1 MSKKYY
7 DALIEAKKG
16 MVIKCCFKHP
26 RKKKF
31 TAIKG
36 FNNSLSNLGYPYV
49 QNQWLKIDGEIQLC
63 RNGFHAVNPAWCP
76 LGVFDYYSPCETDF
90 NVSRYFKVEMKE
102 VEDCDNF
109 KIVTRKIRLAEELDL
124 EGFLAMHAAWLGS
137 KWILNRPLVQ
147 SNYKKVTLPS
157 RTIHFGRKML
167 ATTDA
172 YSLIHSQ
179 LDSVIAANHHNSIDT
194 GANSSVSTLNS
205 CLIKMDGDCR
215 LASGS
220 TCWIEAGDQCRI
232 TTGGHSKVTAGYNCH
247 VIAGTKSYVKLK
259 GGFAMTGCEGI
270 SIVGNGSVAIS
281 QSGIVKVGADSI
293 GIVIKL
299 YYTLNSKPYFY
310 GDRGSLFIYAP
321 KMDAEIANKPFVF
334 AAKVDG
340 INILANTWYTVENGE
355 FVETKESFLDGI
367 I

>member
-1 MSKKYY
+1 MRKKYF
-7 DALIEAKKG
+7 DASREAYIDMEVKR
-16 MVIKCCFKHP
+16 CFKHP

-49 QNQWLKIDGEIQLC
+49 QNQWLKKNGPIQLC
-63 RNGFHAVNPAWCP
+63 KNGFHAVNPAWCP
-76 LGVFDYYSPCETDF
+76 LAVFDFYSPCESDF

-109 KIVTRKIRLAEELDL
+109 KIVTRKIQLVEELDL
-124 EGFLAMHAAWLGS
+124 EGILMMHAAWLDS
-137 KWILNRPLVQ
+137 KFILNRPMVQ
-147 SNYKKVTLPS
+147 SNYQKVTLPS

-167 ATTDA
+167 AATDA

-179 LDSVIAANHHNSIDT
+179 LDSIIAAFHHSSIDT

-220 TCWIEAGDQCRI
+220 TCMIDAGDQCKI

-247 VIAGTKSYVKLK
+247 VIAGSKSYVKIK
-259 GGFAMTGCEGI
+259 SGYAMTGSEGI

-281 QSGIVKVGADSI
+281 QNGIVKVGAESI
-293 GIVIKL
+293 GIVFKL
-299 YYTLNSKPYFY
+299 YTTLNSKPYFC
-310 GDRGSLFIYAP
+310 GDIGSMFVYIP
-321 KMDAEIANKPFVF
+321 KLEVGVPYSKGVVSAR
-334 AAKVDG
+334 VDNM
-340 INILANTWYTVENGE
+340 NILANTWYTVENGE

-367 I
+367 N

>member
-1 MSKKYY
+1 MGKENFDATIESKK
-7 DALIEAKKG
+7 D

-31 TAIKG
+31 TTIKG
-36 FNNSLSNLGYPYV
+36 FNNNLANLGYPYV
-49 QNQWLKIDGEIQLC
+49 QKQWLKKDGKIQLC
-63 RNGFHAVNPAWCP
+63 KNGFHAVNPAWCP
-76 LGVFDYYSPCETDF
+76 LSVFDFYSPCESDF

-109 KIVTRKIRLAEELDL
+109 KIVTRKIRLVEELDL
-124 EGFLAMHAAWLGS
+124 EGILEMHAAWLGS
-137 KWILNRPLVQ
+137 KWILNRPLIQ
-147 SNYKKVTLPS
+147 SNYQKVTLPS

-194 GANSSVSTLNS
+194 GANSSVSALNS

-220 TCWIEAGDQCRI
+220 TCWIEAGDQCKI
-232 TTGGHSKVTAGYNCH
+232 TTGGHSKVTAGYNCK
-247 VIAGTKSYVKLK
+247 VIAGTKSYVRLK

-281 QSGIVKVGADSI
+281 QSGIVRVGADSI
-293 GIVIKL
+293 GIILKL
-299 YYTLNSKPYFY
+299 YHTLNSKPYFY
-310 GDRGSLFIYAP
+310 GDMGSLFIYAP
-321 KMDAEIANKPFVF
+321 KLEEGAVNNPFVF

-355 FVETKESFLDGI
+355 FVETKESFLDDI
-367 I
+367 Y

>member
-1 MSKKYY
+1 MGKENF
-7 DALIEAKKG
+7 DATIEAKKD
-16 MVIKCCFKHP
+16 MVIKQCFKHP
-26 RKKKF
+26 RKKRF

-36 FNNSLSNLGYPYV
+36 FNNSLANLGYPYV
-49 QNQWLKIDGEIQLC
+49 QNQWLKKDGEIQLC
-63 RNGFHAVNPAWCP
+63 KNGFHAVNPAWCP
-76 LGVFDYYSPCETDF
+76 LAVFDFYSPCESGF
-90 NVSRYFKVEMKE
+90 NVSRYFKVKMKE

-109 KIVTRKIRLAEELDL
+109 KVATRKIRLVEELDL
-124 EGFLAMHAAWLGS
+124 EGILEMHAAWLGS
-137 KWILNRPLVQ
+137 KWILNKPLVQ
-147 SNYKKVTLPS
+147 SNYQKVTLPS

-220 TCWIEAGDQCRI
+220 NCWIEAGDECRI
-232 TTGGHSKVTAGYNCH
+232 TTGGHSKVSAGYNCM
-247 VIAGTKSYVKLK
+247 VTAGTKSYVKLK
-259 GGFAMTGCEGI
+259 GGFAVTGCEGI

-281 QSGIVKVGADSI
+281 QSGIVKVGAYSI

-299 YYTLNSKPYFY
+299 YPALYSKPYFY
-310 GDRGSLFIYAP
+310 GGMGSLFIYAP
-321 KMDAEIANKPFVF
+321 KMDVEIADKPFVF